1 MDQEAPTGWTVETA
15 EASSDPGGDIISDD
29 ESISEFSGL
38 PSEATLTRPP
48 LIPGIRVDFD
58 GESLHTND
66 TDVESWHGYED
77 LTHLEDFLEHPH
89 ESSDENSIPNLGKL
103 ADSKPDAEELV
114 AHCQACDE
122 LDWGFMIKC
131 SRQYHEEDEGWYHFH
146 CAEVSA
152 ENWLSLEEWYCPTCR
167 PRSEFAQVAG
177 KPVTGGKGM
186 STLKMPLTQ
195 ICRPALVSISQNAL
209 IVKEKAA
216 LRRPDLNL
224 IQTPR
229 KATLSSP
236 VIGPSHYEID
246 SEASHDTIREQAQSV
261 NYAPTKITNSVS
273 PSTSA
278 TFIPP
283 ASSTPTYTKD
293 QGKAT
298 APKSVVNPRSA
309 TAPSSEPRKK
319 QAKTLYSEAGGT
331 LEPASNVI
339 TEKNLV
345 KARWLDPIESQALA
359 SLMVELLASSEAED
373 MEVKGTDHKW
383 KVLACRLRERY
394 GYHRT
399 VNSVKNYWQRTCR
412 ARYGIDER
420 IVAKPDRMSTCVQD
434 PADRKQRREEKKRQ
448 LAEASSQSA
457 SAIAANDATT
467 ITHVQK
473 RAIKRKR
480 DHNHISEEEEL
491 TTSHPHRRPTNWRGS
506 LGLESRQLGG

>member
-15 EASSDPGGDIISDD
+15 EASSDPGSDIISND

-38 PSEATLTRPP
+38 SSEATLTRPP
-48 LIPGIRVDFD
+48 LLPGIRVHFD

-66 TDVESWHGYED
+66 TDVESWHDYED
-77 LTHLEDFLEHPH
+77 LTYLEDFLENPYGA
-89 ESSDENSIPNLGKL
+89 SDDHLIPNLEKL
-103 ADSKPDAEELV
+103 TNSKPNAEELV

-146 CAEVSA
+146 CAEMSA

-167 PRSEFAQVAG
+167 PRSEFAQLAG
-177 KPVTGGKGM
+177 KPVTGGKGI
-186 STLKMPLTQ
+186 SSLKMPITQ

-216 LRRPDLNL
+216 LRRPDRNL
-224 IQTPR
+224 SRTPR

-236 VIGPSHYEID
+236 VIGLSHSEID
-246 SEASHDTIREQAQSV
+246 SEASYDTIRQRVQSV
-261 NYAPTKITNSVS
+261 NYAPTEITSPVS

-278 TFIPP
+278 TVIPS
-283 ASSTPTYTKD
+283 ASSAPTYTKD

-298 APKSVVNPRSA
+298 GPKSVVNPRST
-309 TAPSSEPRKK
+309 TAPSSEARKK
-319 QAKTLYSEAGGT
+319 LPKALFSEAGGT
-331 LEPASNVI
+331 LETASNV
-339 TEKNLV
+339 TNENSVV
-345 KARWLDPIESQALA
+345 KARWVDPIESQALA
-359 SLMVELLASSEAED
+359 SLMIELLASSEAED

-383 KVLACRLRERY
+383 KVLASRLRERY

-399 VNSVKNYWQRTCR
+399 INSVKNYWQRTCR

-420 IVAKPDRMSTCVQD
+420 IVAKPDKMSTSVQD
-434 PADRKQRREEKKRQ
+434 PADRKRRREEKKRQ

-457 SAIAANDATT
+457 SDIAADDATT
-467 ITHVQK
+467 IAQARK
-473 RAIKRKR
+473 RALKRKR
-480 DHNHISEEEEL
+480 NHNHSSEEEEL
-491 TTSHPHRRPTNWRGS
+491 TTTHPHRRPTK
-506 LGLESRQLGG
+506 